1 MRTFSTSLALTLAL
15 SVTLEAGAQEGSLE
29 AEGSGD
35 ASLEPAATP
44 QPEPEPAPA
53 TPPPAAQTP
62 TASPRAGAQDT
73 TPKASPKAPG
83 GSFEGGGPATRSG
96 PKTGDAW
103 TMTYSGYLRAPMRM
117 GIGNDTLQNLPANAD
132 PVGPMSLH
140 YPVIPDD
147 QYGSWQ
153 FTSHNRKD
161 WAEMFFTVGNGTASG
176 TLAIQGFQF
185 TDPAWKLNNSQFGI
199 GQGWVEVNSDLGF
212 ENIKF
217 NVKAGSFWAR
227 YGMAGVYDAG
237 EYDTYLI
244 GRTHTMG
251 GQATMGIDLGGAVLT
266 FEGGFGAHQPNPE
279 MFNRARF
286 TPMGHI
292 HAMLKTDSFNVGAHL
307 MHAWADQGVVPLYPN
322 VQPGSNCDGILYYA
336 DAGAMS
342 NRNTDGRATQC
353 VPDQNLVGQFNDAD
367 PARGWTNTPGVF
379 GPQFPNGSQTI
390 VGIDAKIDL
399 GLAGYLFAGFSQQ
412 FLSNAIVVS
421 GAIEAIHSFGG
432 GEYDNGVVDN
442 YLESPYCDEYGRRG
456 TATPDPITGATD
468 VAIAPNESCSQGNG
482 GVSTIMAQYELG
494 LANFGILPGAMDL
507 KFKLY
512 GMANFVQVSDIE
524 LRYLDQVIASAALAA
539 SQSGQ
544 PFDPN
549 SLRQNGTVKIKGGID
564 AEFFLNDWVSIGTRF
579 DRLQPHSKISQQS
592 FMILSPRITFRSK
605 IVTHETIS
613 ISYSRYFYNARYCR
627 NDSGNFVAPADSPF
641 REIGGTNPANDPE
654 GSGLAAPQLQ
664 GMPASVFCVQPAPSA
679 SIPSGFGATSD
690 NQPAGTRG
698 APTLLPDENVVK
710 IEAAMWW

>member
-1 MRTFSTSLALTLAL
+1 MR
-15 SVTLEAGAQEGSLE
+15 V
-29 AEGSGD
+29 
-35 ASLEPAATP
+35 
-44 QPEPEPAPA
+44 
-53 TPPPAAQTP
+53 
-62 TASPRAGAQDT
+62 
-73 TPKASPKAPG
+73 
-83 GSFEGGGPATRSG
+83 
-96 PKTGDAW
+96 
-103 TMTYSGYLRAPMRM
+103 
-117 GIGNDTLQNLPANAD
+117 GIGNDTLQNVPANGD
-132 PVGPMSLH
+132 PSGPTSIH

-153 FTSHNRKD
+153 FSGHNRKD

-199 GQGWVEVNSDLGF
+199 GQGWVEINSDLGF

-217 NVKAGSFWAR
+217 NAKAGSFWAR

-251 GQATMGIDLGGAVLT
+251 GLATLAVDLGGPVLT

-292 HAMLKTDSFNVGAHL
+292 HAMLKTDSLNMGLHL

-322 VQPGSNCDGILYYA
+322 VQPGSNCDGINY
-336 DAGAMS
+336 DANGMP
-342 NRNTDGRATQC
+342 NTKGKATQC
-353 VPDQNLVGQFNDAD
+353 VPDQDLLGSFQDAD
-367 PARGWTNTPGVF
+367 ATRGWAATPGVF
-379 GPQFPNGSQTI
+379 GPQYPNGSQTI

-412 FLSNAIVVS
+412 FLSNALVVS

-432 GEYDNGVVDN
+432 GEFDNGVVDN
-442 YLESPYCDEYGRRG
+442 YLESPFCDEYGRRPL
-456 TATPDPITGATD
+456 ATGAPTNAQGQTD
-468 VAIAPNESCSQGNG
+468 VATAPNESCSQGNG

-494 LANFGILPGAMDL
+494 LANFGIFPGAMDL
-507 KFKLY
+507 KFKFY
-512 GMANFVQVSDIE
+512 GMANFVQVSDVE
-524 LRYLDQVIASAALAA
+524 LRYLDQVIQSAAISAQNRGVA
-539 SQSGQ
+539 
-544 PFDPN
+544 FDPN
-549 SLRQNGTVKIKGGID
+549 SLRQDGTIKLKGGVD
-564 AEFFLNDWVSIGTRF
+564 AEFFLNDWMSIGTRF
-579 DRLQPHSKISQQS
+579 DRLQPHSKVAQQS

-605 IVTHETIS
+605 LVTHETITL
-613 ISYSRYFYNARYCR
+613 SYSRYFYSARYCR
-627 NDSGNFVAPADSPF
+627 NDNGTFVSPADSPF
-641 REIGGTNPANDPE
+641 REIGGTNPSTDP
-654 GSGLAAPQLQ
+654 GPMTTGMQLQ

-698 APTLLPDENVVK
+698 APTLLPDENVIK
-710 IEAAMWW
+710 LEAAMWW